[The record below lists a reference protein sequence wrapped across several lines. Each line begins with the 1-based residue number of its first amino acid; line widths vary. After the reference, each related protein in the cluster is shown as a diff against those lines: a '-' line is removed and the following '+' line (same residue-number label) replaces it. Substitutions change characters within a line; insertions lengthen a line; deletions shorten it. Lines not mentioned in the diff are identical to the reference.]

1 MLIRDVMTMNVVTI
15 PSSTSLADAKR
26 IMDFHHLR
34 RVPVVDKSKL
44 VGIVSRDALDRSG
57 PSKLTT
63 FSIHELSYLLSKITV
78 KEVMVTDLVTVSPDT
93 TVEEAVALSQGRG
106 VGSALVVED
115 GRLVGI
121 ATTND
126 FFYKIVN
133 PILGIGKPG
142 SRIHVH
148 KCGRA
153 AELAKVLNTVSRLG
167 ADVVTM
173 FTILHP
179 DTGEQDLTLHL
190 NTDDASRVIQELK
203 SLGYEVHERAR

>member
-15 PSSTSLADAKR
+15 PSSTSLAEAKR

-63 FSIHELSYLLSKITV
+63 FSIHELSYLLGKITV
-78 KEVMVTDLVTVSPDT
+78 KEVMVTDLVTVSPDM
-93 TVEEAVALSQGRG
+93 TVEEAVTLSQGRG

-133 PILGIGKPG
+133 PILGVGKSG

-148 KCGRA
+148 KCGHA
-153 AELAKVLNTVSRLG
+153 PEVAKILNTITRLG
-167 ADVVTM
+167 LDIITM
-173 FTILHP
+173 FTIPHP
-179 DTGEQDLTLHL
+179 QTGEQDLTLHL
-190 NTDDASRVIQELK
+190 NTDDPSRVIQELTGM
-203 SLGYEVHERAR
+203 GYEVHERAR

>member
-1 MLIRDVMTMNVVTI
+1 MLMRDVMTTNIVTI

-26 IMDFHHLR
+26 VMDFHHLR
-34 RVPVVDKSKL
+34 RVPVVDKAKL

-63 FSIHELSYLLSKITV
+63 FSIHELSYLLGKITV
-78 KEVMVTDLVTVSPDT
+78 KEVMVTDLVTVSPDM
-93 TVEEAVALSQGRG
+93 TVEEAVALSQGKE

-148 KCGRA
+148 KCGRT
-153 AELAKVLNTVSRLG
+153 AEVAKVLNTISRSG
-167 ADVVTM
+167 VEVVTM
-173 FTILHP
+173 FTIPHP

-190 NTDDASRVIQELK
+190 DTGDPSKVVQELRG
-203 SLGYEVHERAR
+203 LGYEVHERAR

>member
-1 MLIRDVMTMNVVTI
+1 MLIRDVMTTNVVTI
-15 PSSTSLADAKR
+15 PSSTSLAEAKR

-34 RVPVVDKSKL
+34 RVPVVDKGKL

-78 KEVMVTDLVTVSPDT
+78 KEIMVTDLVTVSPDT
-93 TVEEAVALSQGRG
+93 TVEEAVTLSQGRG
-106 VGSALVVED
+106 VGCALVVED

-142 SRIHVH
+142 SRIQLHN
-148 KCGRA
+148 CGRA
-153 AELAKVLNTVSRLG
+153 AEVAKVLNTINCLG
-167 ADVVTM
+167 VEVITM
-173 FTILHP
+173 FSIPHP
-179 DTGEQDLTLHL
+179 NTGEPDLTLHL
-190 NTDDASRVIQELK
+190 DTDDPSKVMQELK